1 MERHSALHRCH
12 LDAQAQLQPFYGW
25 QLPAWYT
32 EPSSELEQVRGS
44 VGISDASYLTK
55 LDVRGPFS
63 VSLPARLWK
72 LTPARTL
79 ITSPL
84 PIDLLSSSSVT
95 DVTSTYSAILLAGP
109 RSRDV
114 LHKLTTLNVSAA
126 AMPESSARQTRLAH
140 VNAIILRAEG
150 FLILNTRDVAQHVWE
165 ALLHAGAH
173 PFGMVAQQQWM
184 GSTHEDA

>member
-1 MERHSALHRCH
+1 MERQSALHHCH
-12 LDAQAQLQPFYGW
+12 LDAHAQLQPFYGW
-25 QLPAWYT
+25 QMPAWYT
-32 EPSSELEQVRGS
+32 EPSSELEQLRGS

-55 LDVRGPFS
+55 LDVRGPCS

-114 LHKLTTLNVSAA
+114 LHKLTTLNVGEA
-126 AMPESSARQTRLAH
+126 AMPESSARQARLAH

>member
-1 MERHSALHRCH
+1 MERHSALHHWH
-12 LDAQAQLQPFYGW
+12 LDAHAKLRTFYGW
-25 QLPAWYT
+25 QLPASYS
-32 EPSSELEQVRGS
+32 EPQTELERMRSS

-84 PIDLLSSSSVT
+84 PIDLLPSSSVT

-109 RSRDV
+109 RARDV
-114 LHKLTTLNVSAA
+114 LHKLTTLNVSDA

-150 FLILNTRDVAQHVWE
+150 FLILNTRDVAEHVWE
-165 ALLHAGAH
+165 ALRHAGAH
-173 PFGMVAQQQWM
+173 PFGMVAQQRWM
-184 GSTHEDA
+184 GSIHEGA

>member
-1 MERHSALHRCH
+1 MERHSALHRSH
-12 LDAQAQLQPFYGW
+12 LDAHAQLQAFYGW

-32 EPSSELEQVRGS
+32 KPSSELEQVRGS

-55 LDVRGPFS
+55 LDVRGSFS

-109 RSRDV
+109 KSRDV
-114 LHKLTTLNVSAA
+114 LYKLTTLNVSET

-150 FLILNTRDVAQHVWE
+150 FLILNTRDVAEHVWE

-173 PFGMVAQQQWM
+173 PFGMVAQLQWM
-184 GSTHEDA
+184 GLTHEDA

>member
-1 MERHSALHRCH
+1 MERQSALQRCH
-12 LDAQAQLQPFYGW
+12 LEAHAQLETFYGW

-32 EPSSELEQVRGS
+32 EPQTELES
-44 VGISDASYLTK
+44 VSASAGISDASYLTK

-63 VSLPARLWK
+63 FSLPARLWK
-72 LTPARTL
+72 LTPARIL

-84 PIDLLSSSSVT
+84 PIDLLPSSSIT
-95 DVTSTYSAILLAGP
+95 DITSTYSAILLAGP
-109 RSRDV
+109 KSRDV
-114 LHKLTTLNVSAA
+114 LRKLTTLNVSEA

-150 FLILNTRDVAQHVWE
+150 FLILNTRDVAEHVWE

-173 PFGMVAQQQWM
+173 PFGIVAQQQWM